1 MERFV
6 AHPNEPAVE
15 SFLPLNPN
23 DYLIL
28 FSLTDQ
34 ERHGYGL
41 VKHIAELSG
50 GTVTLDPANLHR
62 SLKRMVKQGLVIDAQ
77 VKATGEMGHERR
89 RYYAV
94 TTLGRKVAAA
104 EATRM
109 RQLARRA
116 EAHRL
121 ISRSGA

>member
-1 MERFV
+1 M
-6 AHPNEPAVE
+6 AHADSPPAVE
-15 SFLPLNPN
+15 SFLPLHPN
-23 DYLIL
+23 DYLVL
-28 FSLTDQ
+28 FSLTDR

-41 VKHIAELSG
+41 VKHIAELTD
-50 GTVTLDPANLHR
+50 GTVNLDPANLHR
-62 SLKRMVKQGLVIDAQ
+62 TLKRMVKQGLVADAE
-77 VKATGEMGHERR
+77 VKSTGETGHERR

-94 TTLGRKVAAA
+94 TKLGRKVAAA

>member
-1 MERFV
+1 V
-6 AHPNEPAVE
+6 AHTEEPTAE

-23 DYLIL
+23 DYLLL

-41 VKHIAELSG
+41 VKHIAELTG
-50 GTVTLDPANLHR
+50 ETVTLDPANLHR
-62 SLKRMVKQGLVIDAQ
+62 VLKRMVKQGLVIDAQ
-77 VKATGEMGHERR
+77 VKPTGETGHERR

-109 RQLARRA
+109 RLLARSA

-121 ISRSGA
+121 ISRSRA

>member
-1 MERFV
+1 MERYV
-6 AHPNEPAVE
+6 AHPDESAVE

-41 VKHIAELSG
+41 VKHIGEVSG

-62 SLKRMVKQGLVIDAQ
+62 TLKRMVKQGLIIDAQ
-77 VKATGEMGHERR
+77 VKATGETRSPRPRR
-89 RYYAV
+89 RGCGSSPAV
-94 TTLGRKVAAA
+94 QRHTA
-104 EATRM
+104 
-109 RQLARRA
+109 
-116 EAHRL
+116 
-121 ISRSGA
+121 